1 MVAEEPQQHLRWE
14 ARQRPFAAVA
24 ALVAGVLGIAAEL
37 WSAAVFRDAPRVPV
51 TRSLQHALEPG
62 ALGSSSS
69 ERIPFYVFYDA
80 HGGQLI
86 GASTLR
92 AIGYV
97 GIALALTYLA
107 VAVRARRAEMAKLV
121 LYLPAVGGL
130 LVAISVLLGTVGSA
144 TAVTDFLAG
153 PRTVDAARA
162 VGRNSLI
169 VTAGFVGLAGSLA
182 LASAFA
188 LVALHAMR
196 SGLLTRAMGALG
208 ILSGVL
214 VLFPLGLLAVVIQNI
229 WLMALGALILG
240 VWPGGVPPAWRT
252 GRAEPWPSRR
262 RPAPPEETTEDA
274 AAAAAG
280 ERRAGPAPQGKGKR
294 KRRA

>member
-51 TRSLQHALEPG
+51 TRSFQHALEPG
-62 ALGSSSS
+62 ALGSSPS
-69 ERIPFYVFYDA
+69 ERIPFYAFYDA

-107 VAVRARRAEMAKLV
+107 VAVRARRAEMARLV
-121 LYLPAVGGL
+121 SYLPAVGGL

-144 TAVTDFLAG
+144 AAVTDFLAG
-153 PRTVDAARA
+153 PRTVDAARS
-162 VGRNSLI
+162 VGRNSLV

-196 SGLLTRAMGALG
+196 AGLLTRAMGVLG

-214 VLFPLGLLAVVIQNI
+214 ILFPLGLLAVIIQNV
-229 WLMALGALILG
+229 WLMALGALFLRA
-240 VWPGGVPPAWRT
+240 WPGGVPPAWRT

-262 RPAPPEETTEDA
+262 RPAAPAESPEESPA
-274 AAAAAG
+274 AR
-280 ERRAGPAPQGKGKR
+280 ERRAGPAPQGKRKR
-294 KRRA
+294 KHRA